1 MMKLNAK
8 GIQNQLLQ
16 LLTLFA
22 FVYALVVLRSDWS
35 TDASQ
40 HTDTGG
46 LLAFHKPESFSSNAI
61 NHYTA
66 IHFFQYSAVSLIGVI
81 KLWHVAIFSV
91 IWEIFELYTHF
102 EWGRES
108 WLNKLIDIV
117 FNILGFQFGK
127 RIFSKK

>member
-1 MMKLNAK
+1 MQKASRINCCSYWPC
-8 GIQNQLLQ
+8 LQ
-16 LLTLFA
+16 LYTLWLFYA
-22 FVYALVVLRSDWS
+22 AIGRPMRVNMLVQVVYWLI
-35 TDASQ
+35 
-40 HTDTGG
+40 
-46 LLAFHKPESFSSNAI
+46 HKPESFSSNAI

-66 IHFFQYSAVSLIGVI
+66 IHFFQYAVVSFIRVI
-81 KLWHVAIFSV
+81 KLWHIAIFSV

-117 FNILGFQFGK
+117 FNILGFQFGR